1 MQINFS
7 LLKKKIRWTAERYT
21 YLYTG
26 VVPFWGH
33 FSLMNYWRL
42 RKDKNAL
49 LRQAK
54 QSEFRFP
61 ITSLRPCYSD
71 RTDDAGSLPLHYF
84 FQDLFVA
91 QRIFKNAPSRH
102 VDIGSRIDGF
112 VAHLAAFRQVEIFDI
127 RPLQEEIPNV
137 VFRQLDI
144 MDNSCIKNQESRM
157 SLLFHVYMH
166 WNILVWEDME
176 IPLILKDLMLDL
188 RISQIY

>member
-1 MQINFS
+1 MNFS
-7 LLKKKIRWTAERYT
+7 LLKKKIRWTTERYT

-26 VVPFWGH
+26 VIPFWGH

-54 QSEFRFP
+54 QSQYRFP

-91 QRIFKNAPSRH
+91 QRVFKNAPLHH

-112 VAHLAAFRQVEIFDI
+112 VAHLASSRKTAF
-127 RPLQEEIPNV
+127 
-137 VFRQLDI
+137 
-144 MDNSCIKNQESRM
+144 
-157 SLLFHVYMH
+157 LLFHVYMR
-166 WNILVWEDME
+166 WNILVWVDMA
-176 IPLILKDLMLDL
+176 IRSILMDLILGSKTLQLYWNQVESS
-188 RISQIY
+188 IFQYQ